1 MPVENGAKQKISKRG
16 PDFLIEVNGIEK
28 YVEVKS
34 WLAEPELFVERLGS
48 SLEGT
53 LKVSGEQTGQLRNDL
68 ISVLLSS
75 VDNAGEVNIEN
86 ISRIWQF
93 DGRSVAAGFDSD
105 FYSDILSEKLL
116 DGQFAIAFLNT
127 MKHPRFPPN
136 SGLDDFLNFVGS
148 RNFRR
153 VIDEMFPD
161 IIPPP

>member
-16 PDFLIEVNGIEK
+16 PDFLIEVKGIEK

-34 WLAEPELFVERLGS
+34 WLAEPDLFVERLGS

-86 ISRIWQF
+86 IDRIWKF
-93 DGRSVAAGFDSD
+93 DGRSAVAGFDSESY
-105 FYSDILSEKLL
+105 FAILSDKLRDEK
-116 DGQFAIAFLNT
+116 FASDFLRSK
-127 MKHPRFPPN
+127 KHPHFPPEF
-136 SGLDDFLNFVGS
+136 GLGSFLEFVEKGDFGK
-148 RNFRR
+148 

-161 IIPPP
+161 KIPL